1 MKYGIAVG
9 REPTSA
15 TFDTVEEAQ
24 AAAIART
31 ESDGEMVHIM
41 ESVDGKAEWRPL
53 GNPDAVDPEA

>member
-24 AAAIART
+24 AAAMART
-31 ESDGEMVHIM
+31 MKDGATVHIM
-41 ESVDGKAEWRPL
+41 ESPGDGKWRLL
-53 GNPDAVDPEA
+53 GNPDAGEPAA